1 MNVYWSSL
9 LMVMMN
15 VVGFGAPAL
24 AGTDSAVF
32 NFTATFVGGGCEI
45 SAPEALQFNNG
56 DILTFADIRAA
67 SEDGTPKTTVDFN
80 VILKNCSGWGLTP
93 KITVTG
99 NKTTE
104 FGSTLFRE
112 SGPKAPNGFGVY
124 MKTDGNS
131 TFLSNINLGYSPTIT
146 PRNWSKNNDLNMID
160 TELPIRAVLRCGNC
174 NDSVDYRGGD
184 FKAVVTFNFV
194 YD

>member
-1 MNVYWSSL
+1 MNVYWSSF
-9 LMVMMN
+9 MVAMMS
-15 VVGFGAPAL
+15 VVGLGTPAL

-45 SAPEALQFNNG
+45 SVPEAFQFNNG
-56 DILTFADIRAA
+56 DILTFADIREATK
-67 SEDGTPKTTVDFN
+67 DGTPKTTINFN

-112 SGPKAPNGFGVY
+112 SGPKAPYGFGVY
-124 MKTDGNS
+124 MRTEGNR
-131 TFLSNINLGYSPTIT
+131 TFSPNMDLGETPTIE
-146 PRNWSKNNDLNMID
+146 PIEWSKNDDLSEID
-160 TELPIRAVLRCGNC
+160 TVLPIRAVIRCGDCRDDVN
-174 NDSVDYRGGD
+174 YRGGD